1 MDKFKEDLLKV
12 MGLLKKNQDYGFHT
26 MEIAEK
32 LHMFPIQVEMV
43 LMELVEVGAVECKI
57 YQDKLFAHFKNAIKI
72 SDSGIELKQF
82 TKVDIMYA

>member
-1 MDKFKEDLLKV
+1 MDKFKQDLIKIMDLL
-12 MGLLKKNQDYGFHT
+12 MKNQDYGFHT

-57 YQDKLFAHFKNAIKI
+57 YQDKLFAHFKNAVKI
-72 SDSGIELKQF
+72 TESGIELKHF